1 MSVRSRATTTLVVL
15 AVAAGGLSGCEELT
29 SYDAGATR
37 EVTTVEGPSGSKPD
51 RAEKSKKKAEK
62 KTRQEKA
69 GPVAAPKPKPKPP
82 RTFLVSF
89 VVDGDTIDLANG
101 ERVRL
106 VGIDTPEQG
115 ECGSDAATANLAG
128 LVLGKRVRLRMSDED
143 RDGYGR
149 LLRYVDVRG
158 VDAGL
163 RQIEAGLAVARYDS
177 RDGYGYHPR
186 ENEYVAADKATP
198 DKRCGQPKPV
208 PLVQAPAQAPAGCEP
223 GYDPCVPVFPPD
235 VDCADV
241 NGPVRVTGPDP
252 HGLDGD
258 GDGFAC
264 ES

>member
-1 MSVRSRATTTLVVL
+1 MSVMQRVITLLVVL
-15 AVAAGGLSGCEELT
+15 GVAGGGLSGCEELT

-37 EVTTVEGPSGSKPD
+37 EVTTAEGPPAPKAD
-51 RAEKSKKKAEK
+51 RSEKERSAKARRK
-62 KTRQEKA
+62 APQEKA
-69 GPVAAPKPKPKPP
+69 RPVTAPKPAPPRP
-82 RTFLVSF
+82 RTFLVSY

-115 ECGSDAATANLAG
+115 ECGSDAATAHLAG
-128 LVLGKRVRLRMSDED
+128 LVLGERVRLRISDED

-149 LLRYVDVRG
+149 LLRYVDVGG

-163 RQIEAGLAVARYDS
+163 RQIEAGLAVARFDS

-186 ENEYVAADKATP
+186 ENRYVAADKATP
-198 DKRCGQPKPV
+198 DKRCGRPKPV
-208 PLVQAPAQAPAGCEP
+208 PLVQAPAGCEP
-223 GYDPCVPVFPPD
+223 GYQPCVPVFPPD

-241 NGPVRVTGPDP
+241 NGPVQVTGPDP

-258 GDGFAC
+258 GDGLAC
-264 ES
+264 EW